1 MMTTIILAGLGGVFV
16 AILCMA
22 LFKST
27 KRPVPGSKHTRPA
40 ILVIDDNTSVLN
52 MVRLA
57 LESEGYTVHAA
68 FHPQEGIEL
77 FKQHSESISL
87 VLLDFRMPEMNGDR
101 VFDCLQK
108 INADVPVLLMTGFY
122 EDTKEATQLLQD
134 VRGYLIKPFHLG
146 NLIGKVREVVSA
158 E

>member
-1 MMTTIILAGLGGVFV
+1 MITTIIVAGVGGAFL

-22 LFKST
+22 LFKSS
-27 KRPVPGSKHTRPA
+27 KQPLPGSKHSYPA

-52 MVRLA
+52 MVRMA
-57 LESEGYTVHAA
+57 LENEGYKVYAA
-68 FHPQEGIEL
+68 FNPQEGIEL
-77 FKQHSESISL
+77 FKQYSATISL
-87 VLLDFRMPEMNGDR
+87 VLLDFRMPEMCGDR

-122 EDTKEATQLLQD
+122 EDTQEAKKLLND

-146 NLIGKVREVVSA
+146 NLIAKVREVVSA
-158 E
+158 Q

>member
-1 MMTTIILAGLGGVFV
+1 MITTIIVVSVGIVFL
-16 AILCMA
+16 AILSIA
-22 LFKST
+22 LFKSS
-27 KRPVPGSKHTRPA
+27 KQPVPGARHSCPA

-57 LESEGYTVHAA
+57 LENEGYKVHAA
-68 FHPQEGIEL
+68 NNPQEGIEI
-77 FKQHSESISL
+77 FKQHSETISL
-87 VLLDFRMPEMNGDR
+87 VLLDFRMPEMCGDR

-122 EDTKEATQLLQD
+122 EDTQEAKNLLND

-146 NLIGKVREVVSA
+146 NLIGKVREVVSN
-158 E
+158 

>member
-1 MMTTIILAGLGGVFV
+1 MTIVIIVVGGVLIAV
-16 AILCMA
+16 LSIA

-27 KRPVPGSKHTRPA
+27 KQPVPGSKHSHPA

-57 LESEGYTVHAA
+57 LESEGYTVLAA
-68 FHPQEGIEL
+68 SNPQEGIEL

-87 VLLDFRMPEMNGDR
+87 VLLDFRMPEMSGDQ

-122 EDTKEATQLLQD
+122 EDTKEATQLLND

-146 NLIGKVREVVSA
+146 NLIGKVREVVST

>member
-1 MMTTIILAGLGGVFV
+1 VTTLLLLVGFGGV
-16 AILCMA
+16 ALGILSMA
-22 LFKST
+22 VFKAC
-27 KRPVPGSKHTRPA
+27 KQPIPGSRHTHPV
-40 ILVIDDNTSVLN
+40 ILIIDDNTSVLN

-57 LESEGYTVHAA
+57 LESEGYKVLAVA
-68 FHPQEGIEL
+68 KPQEGIEM
-77 FKQHSESISL
+77 FRQESANISL
-87 VLLDFRMPEMNGDR
+87 VLLDFQMPEMTGDR

-122 EDTKEATQLLQD
+122 EDTQKATQLLKD

-146 NLIGKVREVVSA
+146 NLIGKVHEAIGA

>member
-1 MMTTIILAGLGGVFV
+1 MTTVIIVVGGLLIAV
-16 AILCMA
+16 LSMA

-27 KRPVPGSKHTRPA
+27 KQPVPGSKHSYPA

-57 LESEGYTVHAA
+57 LESEGYTVLAA
-68 FHPQEGIEL
+68 SNPQEGIEL
-77 FKQHSESISL
+77 FKQHSASISL
-87 VLLDFRMPEMNGDR
+87 VLLDFRMPEMSGDQ

>member
-1 MMTTIILAGLGGVFV
+1 MTIVIIVVGGVLIAV
-16 AILCMA
+16 LSLA
-22 LFKST
+22 LFTST
-27 KRPVPGSKHTRPA
+27 KKPVPGSKHSHPA

-57 LESEGYTVHAA
+57 LESEGYTVLAA
-68 FHPQEGIEL
+68 SNPQEGIEL

-87 VLLDFRMPEMNGDR
+87 VLLDFRMPEMSGDQ

-122 EDTKEATQLLQD
+122 EDTKEATQLVND
-134 VRGYLIKPFHLG
+134 VRGYLIKPFPLG
-146 NLIGKVREVVSA
+146 SLIGKVREVVSA

>member
-1 MMTTIILAGLGGVFV
+1 MMTVILVGL
-16 AILCMA
+16 AIAFLGILSMA

-27 KRPVPGSKHTRPA
+27 KQPVPGSKHVRPA
-40 ILVIDDNTSVLN
+40 ILVIDDNTGVLN

-57 LESEGYTVHAA
+57 LDSEGYTVYAA
-68 FHPQEGIEL
+68 GNPQEGIEL
-77 FKQHSESISL
+77 FKQHSENISL
-87 VLLDFRMPEMNGDR
+87 VLLDFRMPEMSGDQ

-122 EDTKEATQLLQD
+122 EDTKEASNLLNN
-134 VRGYLIKPFHLG
+134 VHGYLIKPFHLG
-146 NLIGKVREVVSA
+146 NLLGKVREVVSV

>member
-1 MMTTIILAGLGGVFV
+1 MTIVIIVVGGVLIAV
-16 AILCMA
+16 LSIA

-27 KRPVPGSKHTRPA
+27 KQPVPGSKHSHPA

-57 LESEGYTVHAA
+57 LESEGYTVLAA
-68 FHPQEGIEL
+68 SNPQEGIDL

-87 VLLDFRMPEMNGDR
+87 VLLDFRMPEMSGDQ

-122 EDTKEATQLLQD
+122 EDTKEATQLLND

-146 NLIGKVREVVSA
+146 NLIGKVREVVST

>member
-1 MMTTIILAGLGGVFV
+1 
-16 AILCMA
+16 
-22 LFKST
+22 
-27 KRPVPGSKHTRPA
+27 
-40 ILVIDDNTSVLN
+40 
-52 MVRLA
+52 
-57 LESEGYTVHAA
+57 
-68 FHPQEGIEL
+68 L

-146 NLIGKVREVVSA
+146 NLIGKVREVVSS